1 MLNKSLLEQYPDLV
15 KEIRN
20 QTEGLENLRDL
31 QESTKD
37 SKTNAAIAELAA
49 LLVDNTRNSIE
60 LAREIEKEVS
70 AIDDAKIREVLR
82 MRYLDGVTWREI
94 GDIFDMEPASVM
106 KAVRKYYS

>member
-20 QTEGLENLRDL
+20 QTEENLRDL